1 MTEHVIRR
9 SVEYALERKVF
20 SDRPIASY
28 QAIQHPLAEC
38 AIGLEA
44 ARLLTYRA
52 AWAYDKGLPAGTVGF
67 YSNCAKNTAADLA
80 LKATDH
86 AIQVHGGNG
95 FSEEVG
101 IIHLWEAARL
111 LKTAPINREMIL
123 NYVAEH
129 QLGLPKTY

>member
-1 MTEHVIRR
+1 
-9 SVEYALERKVF
+9 
-20 SDRPIASY
+20 
-28 QAIQHPLAEC
+28 
-38 AIGLEA
+38 
-44 ARLLTYRA
+44 
-52 AWAYDKGLPAGTVGF
+52 
-67 YSNCAKNTAADLA
+67 
-80 LKATDH
+80 
-86 AIQVHGGNG
+86 VHGGNG